1 MTEMY
6 KQYLEET
13 LIESYKELF
22 KGEFHI
28 PGIEVFK
35 VSIKNE
41 GKTILVHAIEDP
53 ALGQNIWLEDK
64 YIDALL
70 ELEEVGAIETL
81 DICDIVTM
89 YEVHDSNSHKTLL
102 ALWSYKHRG

>member
-6 KQYLEET
+6 RQYLEKE

-35 VSIKNE
+35 VSIE
-41 GKTILVHAIEDP
+41 DEKTIFIHAIEDP
-53 ALGQNIWLEDK
+53 SLGRNIWFEDK

-70 ELEEVGAIETL
+70 ELEELGAIEVL
-81 DICDIVTM
+81 DRCDMVTM

-102 ALWSYKHRG
+102 ALWSYRLRE